1 MADRFRELERP
12 QTGRLKDVV
21 LMATVTGFEG
31 LRHPRRTDL
40 KQFSELFDP
49 LFSASSDEARR
60 QAAAALSQCP
70 HVPPSVALQIGN
82 APISIAAIFLTRS
95 TSIDDTTLLKVIR
108 AQGQAHA
115 TAIARRDNLS
125 VHVVD
130 ALVERRQTATA
141 PAMTVTPPAVTS
153 NAPAA
158 TVAAPA
164 MTAAPTPSRLAN
176 AASAE
181 RAPVAPS
188 ATARSGDVPLER
200 PPQARADDMTTAKL
214 LREEKLRG
222 DLKSLARIPQKAA
235 PALPVIEPLDVLHEA
250 LLVRFARSGEA
261 NLFAASL
268 AAALRSSP
276 DLGERIVLDISGQQL
291 ATTLIAL
298 DMHAD
303 DSLFVL
309 CAFYPDLSERLGGA
323 TRGEALLA
331 SLTAETCRIRV
342 QAWLQSDQ
350 KDGTAAGHQAYLS
363 PDRANDPRQTAS
375 RPDASRTAADP
386 QSKRS
391 LPGR

>member
-1 MADRFRELERP
+1 VADRFRELERP

-60 QAAAALSQCP
+60 QAAAALSQCQ

-95 TSIDDTTLLKVIR
+95 AAIDDVTLLQVIR

-130 ALVERRQTATA
+130 ALVERRQTAVTPTKTTA
-141 PAMTVTPPAVTS
+141 PATPASSAARATDE
-153 NAPAA
+153 APQRR
-158 TVAAPA
+158 P
-164 MTAAPTPSRLAN
+164 
-176 AASAE
+176 E
-181 RAPVAPS
+181 
-188 ATARSGDVPLER
+188 ATA
-200 PPQARADDMTTAKL
+200 QDMTTAKL
-214 LREEKLRG
+214 LREEKLRS
-222 DLKSLARIPQKAA
+222 DLKSLARVAQKTG
-235 PALPVIEPLDVLHEA
+235 PVLPVLAPLNPLHEA

-268 AAALRSSP
+268 SAALYSTP
-276 DLGERIVLDISGQQL
+276 ELGERILLDISGQSL
-291 ATTLIAL
+291 ATTLTAL

-303 DSLFVL
+303 DSLFIL
-309 CAFYPDLSERLGGA
+309 CAFYPDLAERLGGA

-331 SLTAETCRIRV
+331 SLTAEACRVRV

-350 KDGTAAGHQAYLS
+350 KDTIGPSEHQTYLS
-363 PDRANDPRQTAS
+363 PDRGNDPRQTAARQDPTRS
-375 RPDASRTAADP
+375 TADLQQKRTF
-386 QSKRS
+386 
-391 LPGR
+391 GRGR